1 MNRYIKN
8 SLYGILTGFLY
19 AFVYSKIINLYPS
32 ATIKRIILFA
42 AIGLIS
48 AFIYSF
54 MVNVLRKKMGNVLL
68 KNKILLSNLVSSLIS
83 VLSCG
88 ILFYFFN
95 SQVLASSSSSQELFM
110 VDVQKVT
117 FEIIINFTLIS
128 LIVNVTRGILEINK
142 INNTS
147 MK

>member
-1 MNRYIKN
+1 MFIKN

-19 AFVYSKIINLYPS
+19 AFLYSKIMHLYPN
-32 ATIKRIILFA
+32 ATIKRIIFFA

-54 MVNVLRKKMGNVLL
+54 LVKIFRKKMGNVLV
-68 KNKILLSNLVSSLIS
+68 KKKILLSNVASSLIS

-95 SQVLASSSSSQELFM
+95 SLVLASSSSSQELFM

-117 FEIIINFTLIS
+117 FEIIVNFTLIS
-128 LIVNVTRGILEINK
+128 LIVNVTRGIFEIKK
-142 INNTS
+142 INN
-147 MK
+147 K